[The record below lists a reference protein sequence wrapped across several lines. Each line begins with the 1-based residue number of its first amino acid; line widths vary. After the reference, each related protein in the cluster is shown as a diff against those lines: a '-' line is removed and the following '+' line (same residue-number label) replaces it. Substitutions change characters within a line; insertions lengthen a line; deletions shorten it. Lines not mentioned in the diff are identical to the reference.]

1 VTINLTMIGQMIAF
15 VMFVLFCM
23 RYVWPPLITV
33 LRERQAAL
41 AEGLQKAAAAEEKL
55 EEANNAVE
63 LELAAAKKEAGELLS
78 QARSR
83 ASQIVEDAKV
93 QATEEADR
101 VKVGAQ
107 AEIDQEITRAREELR
122 GRVGELAV
130 VGAEKIL
137 EATIDRSAHQ
147 TMLNKLSEQL

>member
-55 EEANNAVE
+55 EEANNAAEVE
-63 LELAAAKKEAGELLS
+63 MAAAKKEASELLA

-83 ASQIVEDAKV
+83 ATQIVEDAKV
-93 QATEEADR
+93 QASEEAGR
-101 VKVGAQ
+101 IKIGAQ

-130 VGAEKIL
+130 DGAEKIL

-147 TMLNKLSEQL
+147 KMLNKLAEQL

>member
-63 LELAAAKKEAGELLS
+63 LELAEAKKEAGELLA

-83 ASQIVEDAKV
+83 ATQIVEDAKT

-101 VKVGAQ
+101 VKIGAQ
-107 AEIDQEITRAREELR
+107 AEIDQEITRAREDLR

-130 VGAEKIL
+130 EGAEKIL

-147 TMLNKLSEQL
+147 KMLNKLSEQL